1 MLVVPKS
8 AYLSCLHST
17 IKGGGS
23 LIRKNIVFVSMI
35 ALLFLGCQNKIP
47 EPNPTQVTEKNQK
60 INSTIK
66 LYGQELSIPKLLIS
80 KIYPDIV
87 IDTKSIVEDVS
98 LQGKIK
104 NRQFIFDDK
113 YAPYYIITLKK
124 PLKIESLTIL
134 NTARYMPRTNKNS
147 KNDLIAL
154 LVGAMPDTP
163 KHPSLIHIA
172 SKNQEK
178 LVPFVTTFTNEDK
191 VLNVKKETIIFEEQP
206 YTDELDV
213 RISILDF
220 TIGHSE
226 YSSLFNDYTFVVK
239 GYDPE
244 YEYELIEWT
253 FKYRENIDKNEMLIR
268 NIAQDNQE
276 LYYKF
281 KNNSAQLKLPKYSI
295 VNLPKDVDMKYALT
309 NTAEIYR
316 TGRYKNKKGIYKSF
330 QIAEISFNESDTT
343 GNKQVVENIKITGKR
358 IEKKS
363 FSKTE
368 EIPKEQNN
376 YIDFSQGL

>member
-1 MLVVPKS
+1 MV
-8 AYLSCLHST
+8 
-17 IKGGGS
+17 
-23 LIRKNIVFVSMI
+23 

-281 KNNSAQLKLPKYSI
+281 KNHSAQLKLPKYSI
-295 VNLPKDVDMKYALT
+295 VNLPKDVDIKYALT